1 MGSLHAATHGK
12 REGKPGAI
20 PKSRLPT
27 QADGGIA
34 GVIAYFLF
42 FGRAISAGLSAGSN
56 DPARNSTQPVA
67 PRGAA
72 KNRQG
77 LSETSSDTALSSPG
91 SPSRTQ
97 TTSIGTRI
105 MQVWIDRH
113 PGK

>member
-12 REGKPGAI
+12 REAKPGAI
-20 PKSRLPT
+20 PKSRLST
-27 QADGGIA
+27 HADGGSA

-42 FGRAISAGLSAGSN
+42 FGRAIPAGLSVGSN

-77 LSETSSDTALSSPG
+77 LSATSSDTASSSPG
-91 SPSRTQ
+91 SP
-97 TTSIGTRI
+97 
-105 MQVWIDRH
+105 
-113 PGK
+113 